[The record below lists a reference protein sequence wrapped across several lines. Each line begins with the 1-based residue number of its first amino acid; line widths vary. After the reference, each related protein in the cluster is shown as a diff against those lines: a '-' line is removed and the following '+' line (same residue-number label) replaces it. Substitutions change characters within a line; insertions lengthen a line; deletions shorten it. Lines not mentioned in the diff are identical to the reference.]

1 MNFRIKFLFRI
12 KIPEGSGFLV
22 IIKKSNS
29 LITKFIYINK
39 KLLFFV
45 VEINK
50 YQRCVI
56 DKLLKKSIEEKKNQP
71 EKSE

>member
-29 LITKFIYINK
+29 LITKFIYAYINQFI
-39 KLLFFV
+39 FFYIL
-45 VEINK
+45 ETARN
-50 YQRCVI
+50 
-56 DKLLKKSIEEKKNQP
+56 
-71 EKSE
+71 